1 MTHATDGKQ
10 APWTAIRT
18 GAIAG
23 WSAGAVL
30 AVATHTPLMTS
41 VGAGVL
47 AGLVTG
53 AAYALLSRV
62 LAVRAT
68 R

>member
-1 MTHATDGKQ
+1 MPRGA
-10 APWTAIRT
+10 WTAIRT

-30 AVATHTPLMTS
+30 AFVTHAPMPPS
-41 VGAGVL
+41 IGAGVL
-47 AGLVTG
+47 AGIVAGTTYPVL
-53 AAYALLSRV
+53 ARV
-62 LAVRAT
+62 LAPRSS

>member
-1 MTHATDGKQ
+1 MTHRTDAKR

-23 WSAGAVL
+23 WSAGAVV
-30 AVATHTPLMTS
+30 AVLTHAPLMTS

-62 LAVRAT
+62 RALRVT